1 MIEYIGLLI
10 LSIVVAIGYNFMVRK
25 TSKLYTFISVLTLL
39 VSLFI
44 FSPSKMTWNTD
55 PNLWIMIIVIFIGIF
70 VGNRIYPSEK
80 LKGEIL

>member
-10 LSIVVAIGYNFMVRK
+10 LSIVVEIIYNFSIRK
-25 TSKLYTFISVLTLL
+25 ISKLYAFIYSLIILISLL
-39 VSLFI
+39 IISSNEI
-44 FSPSKMTWNTD
+44 TWNTD

-80 LKGEIL
+80 IKLEK

>member
-10 LSIVVAIGYNFMVRK
+10 ISTIITIGYNFVARK
-25 TSKLYTFISVLTLL
+25 ISKLYTFISVLILL
-39 VSLFI
+39 ISLFI
-44 FSPSKMTWNTD
+44 FLPSKITWNTD

-80 LKGEIL
+80 LK